1 MQEWKFL
8 VQKDGDRAWL
18 PLDSPDVEIL
28 EGRYRI
34 VARFAQAD
42 TEVNIRICHLAIAE
56 EPPKRRFQ
64 KRSSRTNAG
73 GLMVVVP
80 YTYLSPGIWEFSCFS
95 PDPISDL
102 MGDTLHHSVRLQV
115 FAPVLDP
122 DEDWDG
128 DDSDHL
134 TSQQIESASTPEP
147 QLNHGVET
155 SEIQQ
160 YAIEN
165 SAIAN
170 NALSAAD
177 SPTTPEIVALNVEIA
192 QALGLSMD
200 RLVAMTEQLSH
211 QLIEEVFQEFGA
223 ASGSNQAERMMALSG
238 SVSKSVPAVAESGQ
252 NLDPHQPIT
261 LVDVDARAVQIILER
276 EAFQSSIGQSMAVI
290 GRLVLQD
297 GWQAPAILQSE
308 SLAKIAPFA
317 DDTDGADG
325 MREPLLSDEQ
335 SHGDG
340 AILEGAIAASTRW
353 IAQNLRVALRD
364 PQTSEVIFSDRLPLT
379 AECLPHAFNFTVHL
393 PLNSTTHL
401 LIGEV
406 ELWGADSEQAE
417 PIALQA
423 ATITVTVNPDELMAE
438 FQRVRTALDQEPDGS
453 DLSDL
458 AIEFSDRLHR
468 SKAKPVLDLSFLD
481 LTATNWVANQ
491 DPDSIRDSS
500 PTIPA
505 KPKGSGLPPQLSD
518 PQADPTGIKAPLD
531 LPAFIVTT
539 RTTAS
544 ATVVQEAI
552 AQEAIV
558 EELDEQGRSSEFG
571 VSPTLREA
579 AAMKTLHERSAEDE
593 AAATG
598 AEAIRETLSA
608 GISVSELTEK
618 QHDGDLDSEVL
629 ALIAQVSADAAQSA
643 EIPTV
648 AERPSPIKSAFQ
660 ALRLQD
666 RFFDRLSVL
675 AADEE
680 LLVALK
686 ESVPSSD
693 RISADSAAETHSVAT
708 EEQVT
713 YAPIEDW
720 VTHEVVVD
728 DDPLWQE
735 WMRRS
740 LSRAKRGEALE
751 LPIANP
757 LVMPEDDAIPVPI
770 IEILTDEIV
779 AGRPMN
785 LRLKLPNLL
794 PKIYIKLWVN
804 DRQTR
809 SLLDGPRWMVDFFPN
824 GHDQLEATTQLTVPF
839 GTLAIRLEAIAV
851 EVQTQRESQKISL
864 DCEVIPPDFP
874 ELPIEDFNF

>member
-1 MQEWKFL
+1 MEEWKFL

-42 TEVNIRICHLAIAE
+42 TEVQIRICHLAIAE
-56 EPPKRRFQ
+56 DPPKRRFQ
-64 KRSSRTNAG
+64 KRFSRTNAD

-80 YTYLSPGIWEFSCFS
+80 YTYLAPGIWEFSCFS

-102 MGDTLHHSVRLQV
+102 IGDTLHHSVRLQV

-128 DDSDHL
+128 DDSDDL
-134 TSQQIESASTPEP
+134 TTDLTTEQIESASAPEP
-147 QLNHGVET
+147 PFSRVEN
-155 SEIQQ
+155 SEVEQS
-160 YAIEN
+160 AIEPN
-165 SAIAN
+165 AIAN
-170 NALSAAD
+170 SELFVSAT
-177 SPTTPEIVALNVEIA
+177 PTTPEIVALNVEIA

-211 QLIEEVFQEFGA
+211 QLIEEVFQEFGVV
-223 ASGSNQAERMMALSG
+223 SGGSQAELLAAVSE
-238 SVSKSVPAVAESGQ
+238 SVVSESVPELGAIGQ
-252 NLDPHQPIT
+252 NLQPSQPIT
-261 LVDVDARAVQIILER
+261 LGSVDARAVQIILER
-276 EAFQSSIGQSMAVI
+276 EAFQSSVGQNVTVP
-290 GRLVLQD
+290 GRLVLQN
-297 GWQAPAILQSE
+297 GWQAPAIAT
-308 SLAKIAPFA
+308 LADAVIEHIPNDENFA
-317 DDTDGADG
+317 LDD
-325 MREPLLSDEQ
+325 
-335 SHGDG
+335 
-340 AILEGAIAASTRW
+340 GAIAASTRW
-353 IAQNLRVALRD
+353 SAQELRVALRN
-364 PQTSEVIFSDRLPLT
+364 PQTSEVVFSDRLPLT
-379 AECLPHAFNFTVHL
+379 IECLPHSFSFTVEL

-401 LIGEV
+401 LIGEI
-406 ELWGADSEQAE
+406 ELWGVTAELAE

-423 ATITVTVNPDELMAE
+423 TTITVTVNPDELMAE
-438 FQRVRTALDQEPDGS
+438 FQRVRTALDQEPEVS
-453 DLSDL
+453 NLSDL
-458 AIEFSDRLHR
+458 AVEFSERLHR

-481 LTATNWVANQ
+481 LTATNLAADQ
-491 DPDSIRDSS
+491 DLNSMQESS

-505 KPKGSGLPPQLSD
+505 KPAKSKGLGLPPQLSD
-518 PQADPTGIKAPLD
+518 PQTDPTGIKKPLD

-544 ATVVQEAI
+544 ATAVQEAI
-552 AQEAIV
+552 AQAAIAEEAEQEVSAEYEVQSMEEAEMLATEAIC
-558 EELDEQGRSSEFG
+558 EKIPTQIAAG
-571 VSPTLREA
+571 V
-579 AAMKTLHERSAEDE
+579 
-593 AAATG
+593 
-598 AEAIRETLSA
+598 
-608 GISVSELTEK
+608 TEK
-618 QHDGDLDSEVL
+618 QQEDDVDSEVL
-629 ALIAQVSADAAQSA
+629 ALIERVSADAAQSVD
-643 EIPTV
+643 PPTVDPLTV
-648 AERPSPIKSAFQ
+648 AERPSPIKSEFQ

-666 RFFDRLSVL
+666 RFLERLTVL

-686 ESVPSSD
+686 ESVPPET
-693 RISADSAAETHSVAT
+693 AAETHSVAT
-708 EEQVT
+708 EDPLTQT
-713 YAPIEDW
+713 PTEDW

-728 DDPLWQE
+728 DDPMWQE

-740 LSRAKRGEALE
+740 LSRAKRGESLE
-751 LPIANP
+751 LPAVNP
-757 LVMPEDDAIPVPI
+757 LIMPEDTAIPVPI
-770 IEILTDEIV
+770 IEILTNEIV

-804 DRQTR
+804 DCQTR

-824 GHDQLEATTQLTVPF
+824 GHDQLEAVTQLTVPF

-851 EVQTQRESQKISL
+851 EVQTQRESRKTSL

>member
-1 MQEWKFL
+1 MEEWKFL
-8 VQKDGDRAWL
+8 VQKDGDRSWL

-34 VARFAQAD
+34 VARFAQAN
-42 TEVNIRICHLAIAE
+42 TEVHIRICHLAIAE
-56 EPPKRRFQ
+56 DPPKRRLQ
-64 KRSSRTNAG
+64 KRFSQTNAN

-80 YTYLSPGIWEFSCFS
+80 YTYLHPGIWEFSCFS
-95 PDPISDL
+95 PDLMSDL

-115 FAPVLDP
+115 FASVAES

-128 DDSDHL
+128 DDSDDS
-134 TSQQIESASTPEP
+134 TCEQIESASAPEL
-147 QLNHGVET
+147 QVSLVENG
-155 SEIQQ
+155 Q
-160 YAIEN
+160 IEN
-165 SAIAN
+165 GESANGETAN
-170 NALSAAD
+170 HELFTPD
-177 SPTTPEIVALNVEIA
+177 TPTTPEIAALNVEIA

-200 RLVAMTEQLSH
+200 RLVTMTEQLSH
-211 QLIEEVFQEFGA
+211 QLIEEVFREFGVVSN
-223 ASGSNQAERMMALSG
+223 ASHFEPASATRE
-238 SVSKSVPAVAESGQ
+238 AVAELIEGEQ
-252 NLDPHQPIT
+252 NLEPPLPTT
-261 LVDVDARAVQIILER
+261 LSEVDARAVQIILER
-276 EAFQSSIGQSMAVI
+276 EVFQASVGQRVAVV
-290 GRLVLQD
+290 GRLMLQD
-297 GWQAPAILQSE
+297 GWQVPAIAPPTDHNLEQAE
-308 SLAKIAPFA
+308 SN
-317 DDTDGADG
+317 
-325 MREPLLSDEQ
+325 DEQ
-335 SHGDG
+335 FDLDTS
-340 AILEGAIAASTRW
+340 IAASTRW
-353 IAQNLRVALRD
+353 TAQELRISLRD
-364 PQTSEVIFSDRLPLT
+364 PQTSEVVLSDRQSVLNEP
-379 AECLPHAFNFTVHL
+379 LPHGFSFTLALPRHL
-393 PLNSTTHL
+393 TTHL

-406 ELWGADSEQAE
+406 EVWGASSEQAE

-423 ATITVTVNPDELMAE
+423 ATVTVTVNPDELMAE

-458 AIEFSDRLHR
+458 AVEFSERLHR

-481 LTATNWVANQ
+481 LAATNLVVDQ
-491 DPDSIRDSS
+491 DLSSTEATSSI
-500 PTIPA
+500 IPA
-505 KPKGSGLPPQLSD
+505 KPKRSGLPPQLSE
-518 PQADPTGIKAPLD
+518 PQPDLTGTKRKLD

-539 RTTAS
+539 RTS
-544 ATVVQEAI
+544 ATAVQDAI

-558 EELDEQGRSSEFG
+558 EELGEQDKSAECESQGAEYA
-571 VSPTLREA
+571 V
-579 AAMKTLHERSAEDE
+579 RSAEESEMLD
-593 AAATG
+593 
-598 AEAIRETLSA
+598 AETMRETLATLSTVTPT
-608 GISVSELTEK
+608 GIAVGQLTEK
-618 QHDGDLDSEVL
+618 QQDGDIDSEVL
-629 ALIAQVSADAAQSA
+629 ALIEQVATDAANVA
-643 EIPTV
+643 ATPTV
-648 AERPSPIKSAFQ
+648 AEKPSPIKSAFQ
-660 ALRLQD
+660 ALRLED

-675 AADEE
+675 ATDAE

-686 ESVPSSD
+686 ESVPSE
-693 RISADSAAETHSVAT
+693 SAAEMHSTAEAPT
-708 EEQVT
+708 ESP
-713 YAPIEDW
+713 AADW

-728 DDPLWQE
+728 DDPMWQE

-751 LPIANP
+751 LPFANP
-757 LVMPEDDAIPVPI
+757 LVMPEDEAIPVPV

-824 GHDQLEATTQLTVPF
+824 GHDELEAVTQLTVPF